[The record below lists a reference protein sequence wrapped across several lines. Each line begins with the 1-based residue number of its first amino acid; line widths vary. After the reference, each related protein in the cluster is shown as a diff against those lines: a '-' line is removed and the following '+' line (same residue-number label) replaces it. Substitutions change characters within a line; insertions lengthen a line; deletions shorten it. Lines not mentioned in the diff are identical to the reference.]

1 MKIGYIVTGVA
12 AASFALAA
20 VNSALAQSHEHGA
33 HAASGAAAQKTAM
46 SEGEIKKVD
55 KDTKRLT
62 IKHGPLENL
71 GMPGMTMVFG
81 VKDAS
86 VLDTLKTGDKIK
98 FFADKIE
105 GRYVV
110 TQLAVQ
116 EPSAAPHAG
125 H

>member
-1 MKIGYIVTGVA
+1 MKIAKIITHFA
-12 AASFALAA
+12 AATFMLTAFS
-20 VNSALAQSHEHGA
+20 STIAQSHDHEN
-33 HAASGAAAQKTAM
+33 HAPIAVAGQETAM
-46 SEGEIKKVD
+46 SEGEVKKVD
-55 KDTKRLT
+55 KDTGRLT

-86 VLDTLKTGDKIK
+86 TLDTLKTGDRIK
-98 FFADKIE
+98 FVAEKLE

-116 EPSAAPHAG
+116 K
-125 H
+125 

>member
-1 MKIGYIVTGVA
+1 MKIAKIVANIA
-12 AASFALAA
+12 AATFALAA
-20 VNSALAQSHEHGA
+20 FHH
-33 HAASGAAAQKTAM
+33 AAAQSQDHQGHAAAAVSGQAVTM
-46 SEGEIKKVD
+46 SDGEVKKVD
-55 KDTKRLT
+55 KETGRLT

-86 VLDTLKTGDKIK
+86 ALVTLKAGDKIK
-98 FFADKIE
+98 FVAEKLE

-116 EPSAAPHAG
+116 
-125 H
+125 

>member
-1 MKIGYIVTGVA
+1 MKIAKIVTKIA
-12 AASFALAA
+12 AATFALTAA
-20 VNSALAQSHEHGA
+20 IGAMAQSHDHGN
-33 HAASGAAAQKTAM
+33 HAVAPVAGHQAAL
-46 SEGEIKKVD
+46 SDGEVKKVD
-55 KDTKRLT
+55 KDTGRLT

-86 VLDTLKTGDKIK
+86 ALDALKTGDKIK
-98 FFADKIE
+98 FVAEKVE

-116 EPSAAPHAG
+116 K
-125 H
+125 

>member
-1 MKIGYIVTGVA
+1 MKIARIVTHIA
-12 AASFALAA
+12 AATFVLTATNTAMAQTHDHAHHEVSA
-20 VNSALAQSHEHGA
+20 VAGQE
-33 HAASGAAAQKTAM
+33 TAM
-46 SEGEIKKVD
+46 SDGEVKKVD
-55 KDTKRLT
+55 KDTGRLT

-86 VLDTLKTGDKIK
+86 ALDALKAGDKIK
-98 FFADKIE
+98 FVAEKLE

-116 EPSAAPHAG
+116 N
-125 H
+125 

>member
-1 MKIGYIVTGVA
+1 MKIAKIVTQIA
-12 AASFALAA
+12 AATFALTA
-20 VNSALAQSHEHGA
+20 VNGAMAQSHDHGN
-33 HAASGAAAQKTAM
+33 HAPTAVAGQETTM
-46 SEGEIKKVD
+46 SDGEVKKVD
-55 KDTKRLT
+55 KDTGRLT

-86 VLDTLKTGDKIK
+86 ALDALKAGDKIK
-98 FFADKIE
+98 FVAEKLE

-116 EPSAAPHAG
+116 K
-125 H
+125 